1 MAISL
6 SNLLDEKQVTLHL
19 PGRDPAA
26 ALDKIVRLLAE
37 NGKID
42 DHRKFLE
49 QLLAREQA
57 RPSAVEH
64 GVAFPHLR
72 TDLADQI
79 VLAVGRSKPGIPF
92 DGSEPANLI
101 FVIGVPQRLANDY
114 LICVGTLTRLLRDE
128 FIRAALMQTKTPAQF
143 VGILK
148 DACPP

>member
-6 SNLLDEKQVTLHL
+6 SNLFDEKQVTLHL
-19 PGRDPAA
+19 LGRDPAA
-26 ALDKIVRLLAE
+26 ALDKIVCLLAE

-42 DHRKFLE
+42 PRKSLE

-64 GVAFPHLR
+64 GVAFSHLR

-128 FIRAALMQTKTPAQF
+128 SIHAALMQTNTPAQF
-143 VGILK
+143 AGILK